1 MLDRSRACVAAQP
14 TQLDQVSYKFS
25 VSGCPYHVAETTLAA
40 MQDVARQQAA
50 NDTHYLPA
58 RHRTLP
64 IVASITP
71 IANYPSKLRIFQTN
85 ASRYWQVR
93 CFLKGRTYTQS
104 LKTTNKQVAISAA
117 KQFFHTKTAELYA
130 DRLEVREVK
139 KKNKFADLV
148 PAVVQGLQARVKRG
162 EFAAAN
168 IPIFL
173 QRMHNSILPHLGHMA
188 IEDISYRNL
197 SDFMEQLS
205 GRDLTATTV
214 HQHMVAIRKVF
225 AHAHG
230 SGIIKTLPKFPV
242 IKVSDK
248 PRGSFSLGEYR
259 DLVRL
264 ARQRIGQPVPEH
276 FTKKYR
282 SSNAILAQHGQINA
296 DLHWLIRFMVN
307 GFMRPSDIKFL
318 KHKHVTIV
326 RGRHIYLR
334 LNLPETKKHDKPIV
348 TLQPA
353 VFVYERLL
361 ARQRA
366 EGYGRPDDYVFL
378 PQLQDRKWL
387 LVAYGWQFMY
397 LQSLAGIEGN
407 AANGQTRTIYSL
419 RHTAMTFRLLYG
431 GNIDLITLAKN
442 ARTSVEMI
450 ERFYT
455 SNLTAEMNIDLLQGR
470 RQ

>member
-1 MLDRSRACVAAQP
+1 
-14 TQLDQVSYKFS
+14 
-25 VSGCPYHVAETTLAA
+25 
-40 MQDVARQQAA
+40 MQDLERQQAA
-50 NDTHYLPA
+50 NDNLYLPP

-64 IVASITP
+64 ILASISP
-71 IANYPSKLRIFQTN
+71 IANYPAKLRIFLTN

-104 LKTTNKQVAISAA
+104 LKTTNKQAAISQA
-117 KQFFHTKTAELYA
+117 KQFFHIKTAELYA
-130 DRLEVREVK
+130 DRLVVRDDK
-139 KKNKFADLV
+139 SPKFADLLPGV
-148 PAVVQGLQARVKRG
+148 IVGLQARVKRG

-173 QRMHNSILPHLGHMA
+173 QRMHNSILPYFGDMTMQQ
-188 IEDISYRNL
+188 IGYKEL
-197 SDFMEQLS
+197 SAFMEMMS
-205 GRDLTATTV
+205 NRDLTATTV

-230 SGIIKTLPKFPV
+230 NNIIQNLPKFPV

-248 PRGSFSLGEYR
+248 PRGSFTVAEYR

-264 ARQRIGQPVPEH
+264 ARQHIGEPVPEV
-276 FTKKYR
+276 FSKKYR
-282 SSNAILAQHGQINA
+282 SSREILERHGVINA

-307 GFMRPSDIKFL
+307 GFMRPGDIKFL
-318 KHKHVTIV
+318 KHKHVSIV
-326 RGRHIYLR
+326 RGKHIYLR

-361 ARQRA
+361 AKQKA
-366 EGYGRPDDYVFL
+366 EGYGQPDDYVFL
-378 PQLQDRKWL
+378 PDLQDRKWL

-397 LQSLAGIEGN
+397 LQSLAGIEAN

-431 GNIDLITLAKN
+431 GKIDLLTLARN

-450 ERFYT
+450 ERFYA
-455 SNLTAEMNIDLLQGR
+455 SNLTAEMNIDLLQGKR
-470 RQ
+470 L

>member
-1 MLDRSRACVAAQP
+1 
-14 TQLDQVSYKFS
+14 
-25 VSGCPYHVAETTLAA
+25 
-40 MQDVARQQAA
+40 MQDLAKHTAA
-50 NDTHYLPA
+50 NDTNYLPP

-64 IVASITP
+64 ILASISP
-71 IANYPSKLRIFQTN
+71 IANYPSKLRIFKTN

-93 CFLKGRTYTQS
+93 CYLKGRTYTQS
-104 LKTTNKQVAISAA
+104 LKTTNKQAAISQA
-117 KQFFHTKTAELYA
+117 KQFFHIKTAELYA
-130 DRLEVREVK
+130 DRVETRIDRK
-139 KKNKFADLV
+139 IKFADLISG
-148 PAVVQGLQARVKRG
+148 VVVGLQARVKRG

-168 IPIFL
+168 IPIFM
-173 QRMHNSILPHLGHMA
+173 QRMHNSILPYFGDMSMDQ
-188 IEDISYRNL
+188 IGFRQL
-197 SDFMEQLS
+197 SDFMEMMS
-205 GRDLTATTV
+205 NRDLSATTV

-230 SGIIKTLPKFPV
+230 SSLIRDIPKFPV
-242 IKVSDK
+242 IKVADK
-248 PRGSFSLGEYR
+248 PRGSFTVTEYR

-264 ARQRIGQPVPEH
+264 ARQRIGEQVPDK
-276 FTKKYR
+276 FSKKYR
-282 SSNAILAQHGQINA
+282 SSREVLENHGHINA

-307 GFMRPSDIKFL
+307 GFMRPGDIKFI

-326 RGRHIYLR
+326 RGKHIYLR

-361 ARQRA
+361 AKQRA
-366 EGYGRPDDYVFL
+366 DGYGSPDDYLFL
-378 PQLQDRKWL
+378 PELQDRKWL

-397 LQSLAGIEGN
+397 LQSLAGIAGN

-431 GNIDLITLAKN
+431 GKIDLLTLARN

-450 ERFYT
+450 ERFYA
-455 SNLTAEMNIDLLQGR
+455 SNLTAEMNIDLLQGKR
-470 RQ
+470 T

>member
-1 MLDRSRACVAAQP
+1 
-14 TQLDQVSYKFS
+14 
-25 VSGCPYHVAETTLAA
+25 
-40 MQDVARQQAA
+40 MQDLEKQQAA
-50 NDTHYLPA
+50 NDTQYLPS

-64 IVASITP
+64 ILASVSP
-71 IANYPSKLRIFQTN
+71 IANYPSKLRIFKTN

-104 LKTTNKQVAISAA
+104 LKTTNKQAAICAA
-117 KQFFHTKTAELYA
+117 KQFFHIKTAELYSDQVTA
-130 DRLEVREVK
+130 RSDK
-139 KKNKFADLV
+139 SPKFADLL
-148 PAVVQGLQARVKRG
+148 PAVVHGLQARVKRG

-173 QRMHNSILPHLGHMA
+173 QRMHNSILPYFGDMSMDQ
-188 IEDISYRNL
+188 IGYKEL
-197 SDFMEQLS
+197 SAFMEMMS
-205 GRDLTATTV
+205 NRDLTATTV

-230 SGIIKTLPKFPV
+230 NNIIQNLPKFPV
-242 IKVSDK
+242 IKVADK
-248 PRGSFSLGEYR
+248 PRGSFTVAEYR

-264 ARQRIGQPVPEH
+264 ARQRIGENVPLDFSH
-276 FTKKYR
+276 KYR
-282 SSNAILAQHGQINA
+282 LGKQMLEQYGQINA

-318 KHKHVTIV
+318 KHKHVSIV
-326 RGRHIYLR
+326 RGKHIYLR
-334 LNLPETKKHDKPIV
+334 LNLPETKRHDKPIV

-361 ARQRA
+361 TQQLAD
-366 EGYGRPDDYVFL
+366 GYGRPDDYVFL
-378 PQLQDRKWL
+378 PSLDERRYL

-431 GNIDLITLAKN
+431 GKIDLLTLARN

-450 ERFYT
+450 ERFYA
-455 SNLTAEMNIDLLQGR
+455 SNLTAEMNIDLLQGKR
-470 RQ
+470 S

>member
-1 MLDRSRACVAAQP
+1 
-14 TQLDQVSYKFS
+14 
-25 VSGCPYHVAETTLAA
+25 
-40 MQDVARQQAA
+40 MQELEKQQAA
-50 NDTHYLPA
+50 NDTLYLPP

-64 IVASITP
+64 ILASVTP
-71 IANYPSKLRIFQTN
+71 IANYPSKLRIFKTN

-93 CFLKGRTYTQS
+93 CYLKGRTYTQS
-104 LKTTNKQVAISAA
+104 LKTTNKQAAISAA
-117 KQFFHTKTAELYA
+117 KQFFHIKTAELYA
-130 DRLEVREVK
+130 DKIQARSDRCP
-139 KKNKFADLV
+139 KFADLL
-148 PAVVQGLQARVKRG
+148 PAVVQGLQGRVKRG

-173 QRMHNSILPHLGHMA
+173 QRMHNSILPYFGDMNMDQ
-188 IEDISYRNL
+188 IGYKEL
-197 SDFMEQLS
+197 SAFMEMMS
-205 GRDLTATTV
+205 NRDLTATTV

-230 SGIIKTLPKFPV
+230 NNIITNLPKFPV
-242 IKVSDK
+242 IKVADK
-248 PRGSFSLGEYR
+248 PRGSFTLAEYR

-264 ARQRIGQPVPEH
+264 ARQRIGEAVPQA
-276 FTKKYR
+276 FSKKYR
-282 SSNAILAQHGQINA
+282 SSSEILERHGVINA

-307 GFMRPSDIKFL
+307 GFMRPGDIKFL

-326 RGRHIYLR
+326 RGKHIYLR

-361 ARQRA
+361 AKQKA
-366 EGYGRPDDYVFL
+366 DGYGKPDDYVFL
-378 PQLQDRKWL
+378 PDLLDRKWL

-397 LQSLAGIEGN
+397 LQSLAGIAGN

-431 GNIDLITLAKN
+431 GKIDLLTLARN

-450 ERFYT
+450 ERFYA
-455 SNLTAEMNIDLLQGR
+455 SNLTAEMNIDLLQGKR
-470 RQ
+470 T

>member
-1 MLDRSRACVAAQP
+1 
-14 TQLDQVSYKFS
+14 
-25 VSGCPYHVAETTLAA
+25 
-40 MQDVARQQAA
+40 MQDFLGWEAC
-50 NDTHYLPA
+50 NDGNYLPP

-64 IVASITP
+64 ILASVTP
-71 IANYPSKLRIFQTN
+71 IANYPSKLRIFLTN

-93 CFLKGRTYTQS
+93 CYLKGKTYTQS
-104 LKTTNKQVAISAA
+104 LKTASKQAAISQA
-117 KQFFHTKTAELYA
+117 KHFFHIKTAELYA
-130 DRLEVREVK
+130 DKIVVRSDRK
-139 KKNKFADLV
+139 IKFADLL

-173 QRMHNSILPHLGHMA
+173 QRMHNSILPYFGDMTMEQITYSHL
-188 IEDISYRNL
+188 N
-197 SDFMEQLS
+197 DFMEQMS
-205 GRDLTATTV
+205 NRDLSATTV

-230 SGIIKTLPKFPV
+230 NNIIKSTPKFPV

-248 PRGSFSLGEYR
+248 PRGSFSVAEYR

-264 ARQRIGQPVPEH
+264 ARQRIGQPVPQA
-276 FTKKYR
+276 FSKKYR
-282 SSNAILAQHGQINA
+282 SSREILENHGHINA

-307 GFMRPSDIKFL
+307 GFMRPGDIKFL

-326 RGRHIYLR
+326 RGKHIYLR

-361 ARQRA
+361 AKQRA
-366 EGYGRPDDYVFL
+366 DGYGRPDDYLFL
-378 PQLQDRKWL
+378 PDLEDRKWL

-397 LQSLAGIEGN
+397 LQSLAGIAGN

-431 GNIDLITLAKN
+431 GKIDLLTLAKN

-450 ERFYT
+450 ERFYA
-455 SNLTAEMNIDLLQGR
+455 SNLNAEMNIDLLQGKR
-470 RQ
+470 T

>member
-1 MLDRSRACVAAQP
+1 
-14 TQLDQVSYKFS
+14 
-25 VSGCPYHVAETTLAA
+25 
-40 MQDVARQQAA
+40 MQDLEKQQAA
-50 NDTHYLPA
+50 NDTLYLPP

-64 IVASITP
+64 ILASISP
-71 IANYPSKLRIFQTN
+71 IANYPSKLRIFKTN

-93 CFLKGRTYTQS
+93 CYLKGRTYTQS
-104 LKTTNKQVAISAA
+104 LKTTNKQAAISEA
-117 KQFFHTKTAELYA
+117 KQFFHIKTAELYA
-130 DRLEVREVK
+130 DRIQTRSDK
-139 KKNKFADLV
+139 SPKFADLL
-148 PAVVQGLQARVKRG
+148 PAVLQGLQARVKRG

-173 QRMHNSILPHLGHMA
+173 QRMHNSILPYFGGMSMDQ
-188 IEDISYRNL
+188 IGYKEL
-197 SDFMEQLS
+197 SAFMEMMS
-205 GRDLTATTV
+205 NRDLTATTV

-230 SGIIKTLPKFPV
+230 NGIISNLPKFPV
-242 IKVSDK
+242 IKVADK
-248 PRGSFSLGEYR
+248 PRGSFSVAEYR

-264 ARQRIGQPVPEH
+264 ARQRIGDPVPEV
-276 FTKKYR
+276 FSKKYR
-282 SSNAILAQHGQINA
+282 SSSEILERHGVINA

-307 GFMRPSDIKFL
+307 GFMRPGDIKFL

-326 RGRHIYLR
+326 RGKHIYLR
-334 LNLPETKKHDKPIV
+334 LNLPETKRHDKPIV

-361 ARQRA
+361 ARQQA
-366 EGYGRPDDYVFL
+366 DGYGRPDDYLFL
-378 PQLQDRKWL
+378 PNMQDRKWL

-397 LQSLAGIEGN
+397 LQSLAGIAGN

-431 GNIDLITLAKN
+431 GKIDLLTLARN

-450 ERFYT
+450 ERFYA
-455 SNLTAEMNIDLLQGR
+455 SNLTAEMNIDLLQGKR
-470 RQ
+470 N

>member
-1 MLDRSRACVAAQP
+1 MLVR
-14 TQLDQVSYKFS
+14 
-25 VSGCPYHVAETTLAA
+25 
-40 MQDVARQQAA
+40 MQDFAGQQAA
-50 NDTHYLPA
+50 NDTNYLPL

-64 IVASITP
+64 ILATITP
-71 IANYPSKLRIFQTN
+71 IANYPSKLRIFLTN

-93 CFLKGRTYTQS
+93 CFLKSKTYTQS
-104 LKTTNKQVAISAA
+104 LKTTNKQAAISQA
-117 KQFFHTKTAELYA
+117 KQFFHIKTAELYA
-130 DRLEVREVK
+130 DKIVVRDDRK
-139 KKNKFADLV
+139 IKFADLI
-148 PAVVQGLQARVKRG
+148 PGVVLGLQARVKRG
-162 EFAAAN
+162 EFVAAN

-173 QRMHNSILPHLGHMA
+173 SRMHSSILPYFGDMA
-188 IEDISYRNL
+188 MEQIGFRQL
-197 SDFMEQLS
+197 SDFMEKMS
-205 GRDLTATTV
+205 NRDLSATTV

-230 SGIIKTLPKFPV
+230 NNIITNIPKFPV

-248 PRGSFSLGEYR
+248 PRGSFSLAEYR

-264 ARQRIGQPVPEH
+264 ARQRIGEQVPDK
-276 FTKKYR
+276 FSKRYRGGSQILKK
-282 SSNAILAQHGQINA
+282 HGQINA

-307 GFMRPSDIKFL
+307 GFMRPSDIKFI

-326 RGRHIYLR
+326 RGKHIYLR

-361 ARQRA
+361 DQQIAD
-366 EGYGRPDDYVFL
+366 GYGRPDDYLFL
-378 PQLQDRKWL
+378 PGLEDRRWL

-397 LQSLAGIEGN
+397 LQSLAGIKGN

-431 GNIDLITLAKN
+431 GNIDLLTLAKN

-450 ERFYT
+450 ERFYA
-455 SNLTAEMNIDLLQGR
+455 SNLSAEMNIDLLQGKR
-470 RQ
+470 T